1 MGVQR
6 FLAPASYLDGCH
18 ANLPPDQDPAVLESG
33 HMRFLQLHEVG
44 NQVGDVELPVGTEQ
58 VARLAPGSSPFGHKL
73 GEDPHHGVLVLEGTA
88 PAPPLLLVLILAVSC
103 GPDGEGEETLG
114 LGDRIH
120 DALELQSRYL
130 PINCQEIASQA
141 RDSGPHRSTSSFLDN
156 AKKLYC
162 TCQRRKVRL
171 NWEGKINIS
180 LHLTARPHISKNFPI
195 SHLLYM

>member
-1 MGVQR
+1 MGVQS
-6 FLAPASYLDGCH
+6 FPAPASYLDGCH

-44 NQVGDVELPVGTEQ
+44 NQVGNVELPVWTEK
-58 VARLAPGSSPFGHKL
+58 VAWLAPGASPLRHKL

-103 GPDGEGEETLG
+103 GPDGEGEEALESEDG
-114 LGDRIH
+114 IH

-141 RDSGPHRSTSSFLDN
+141 GDSGPRRSTGSFLNN

-162 TCQRRKVRL
+162 TCRRRKVRL
-171 NWEGKINIS
+171 N
-180 LHLTARPHISKNFPI
+180 
-195 SHLLYM
+195 